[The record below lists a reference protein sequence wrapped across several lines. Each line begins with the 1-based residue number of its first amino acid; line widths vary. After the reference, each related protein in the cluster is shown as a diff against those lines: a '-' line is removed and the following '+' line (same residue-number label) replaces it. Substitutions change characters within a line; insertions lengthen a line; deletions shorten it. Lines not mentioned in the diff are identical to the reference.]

1 MGIGDYP
8 YNGYALINCTISDLK
23 GVYPTKN
30 GLKLR
35 KFKWYT
41 CLNNVEYNPTNLL
54 NGNTLLPGRNIISE
68 SNRTDYICYVAPAT
82 TIPTTVPT
90 VLLLL
95 LLSQ

>member
-35 KFKWYT
+35 KFK
-41 CLNNVEYNPTNLL
+41 
-54 NGNTLLPGRNIISE
+54 
-68 SNRTDYICYVAPAT
+68 
-82 TIPTTVPT
+82 
-90 VLLLL
+90 
-95 LLSQ
+95 